1 MGSSVTGLHS
11 STARFD
17 PPTTPNHA
25 SKGEQELRYT
35 ANGFVD
41 ATATR
46 ATGSASPAI
55 WNTYKDMMESW
66 WFGSGTGEVVQK
78 VSPLESASVVRLLI
92 DLYQFNIDWD
102 NADIP
107 PEAYN
112 IKAEVNFAAFVDGQS
127 DLKAVT
133 AAGLGYRT
141 RVGVSSVASKAGQE
155 QR

>member
-11 STARFD
+11 LTARFE

-25 SKGEQELRYT
+25 SKGEQEIRYT
-35 ANGFVD
+35 ATGFVD

-46 ATGSASPAI
+46 ATDSASPAL
-55 WNTYKDMMESW
+55 WNMYKDMMESW

-78 VSPLESASVVRLLI
+78 VSSSYDLI
-92 DLYQFNIDWD
+92 CAAVNHLHQFNIDWD
-102 NADIP
+102 HADIL

-112 IKAEVNFAAFVDGQS
+112 IKAEVNLAAFVDGQS
-127 DLKAVT
+127 DLKTVT
-133 AAGLGYRT
+133 ATGLGYRA